1 MKIIN
6 CEKLNFYIVIIIKKL
21 GLFKVVME
29 EEFKNWVEVL
39 EILIEIMLLLLL
51 LNVFLNF
58 DDVVVDKLNLEEEI
72 DRKIKEEE
80 IIDRIED
87 EINCF

>member
-1 MKIIN
+1 MSWGVRN
-6 CEKLNFYIVIIIKKL
+6 
-21 GLFKVVME
+21 
-29 EEFKNWVEVL
+29 
-39 EILIEIMLLLLL
+39 IEIMLLLLL

-80 IIDRIED
+80 EIIDRIED
-87 EINCF
+87 ENNCF

>member
-1 MKIIN
+1 
-6 CEKLNFYIVIIIKKL
+6 
-21 GLFKVVME
+21 
-29 EEFKNWVEVL
+29 
-39 EILIEIMLLLLL
+39 MLLLLL

-58 DDVVVDKLNLEEEI
+58 DDVGVDKLNLEEEI

-80 IIDRIED
+80 EIIDRIED

>member
-1 MKIIN
+1 
-6 CEKLNFYIVIIIKKL
+6 
-21 GLFKVVME
+21 
-29 EEFKNWVEVL
+29 
-39 EILIEIMLLLLL
+39 MLLLLL

-80 IIDRIED
+80 EIIDRIED